1 VGNGKTAVLQLRR
14 KDGGQ
19 AMKRIETQKRYT
31 QIVLLPTFGFVRR
44 DCGVY
49 DYKYRIAFAWLFWRL
64 SIGLW

>member
-1 VGNGKTAVLQLRR
+1 MEKQPFCNCRR

-19 AMKRIETQKRYT
+19 AMKRIETQKCYT
-31 QIVLLPTFGFVRR
+31 QIILLPTFGFLRR
-44 DCGVY
+44 DYGVY